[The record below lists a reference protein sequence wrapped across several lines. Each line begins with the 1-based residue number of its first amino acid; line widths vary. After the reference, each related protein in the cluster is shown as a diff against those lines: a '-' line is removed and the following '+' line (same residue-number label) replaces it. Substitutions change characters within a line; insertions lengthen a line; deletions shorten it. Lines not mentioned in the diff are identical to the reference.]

1 MDVLVR
7 DGLERA
13 ILMLTKLSDLPA
25 NASKAEIRNAIREHD
40 KARKG
45 ANVRNL
51 WEGILEI
58 QEVRDIFTGKPVTS
72 KKYDMDHFSPWSFV
86 MNDELWNRMP
96 MDSSL
101 NSSV

>member
-7 DGLERA
+7 DRLESV

-25 NASKAEIRNAIREHD
+25 NASKAEIRNTIREHD

-58 QEVRDIFTGKPVTS
+58 QEVETYSQGS
-72 KKYDMDHFSPWSFV
+72 Q
-86 MNDELWNRMP
+86 
-96 MDSSL
+96 
-101 NSSV
+101 